1 VSLPE
6 GTIVLSRNGGPETR
20 DVVDRFAKNR

>member
-6 GTIVLSRNGGPETR
+6 GTIVLSRSGGPEIR
-20 DVVDRFAKNR
+20 DVVDWFAKNR